1 MLSLSQEAVLRLE
14 HVSEINLVRK
24 LAVRHNVDDKC
35 LMSIFY
41 LNPKVGANRENGKN
55 RTLGFSGQP

>member
-1 MLSLSQEAVLRLE
+1 MLSLSQEAVQRLV

-24 LAVRHNVDDKC
+24 RAARHNVDDKC

-41 LNPKVGANRENGKN
+41 LNPKVDRARSDISSA
-55 RTLGFSGQP
+55 RAA